1 MSPLTLGVIGPGL
14 IGGSMALD
22 LKKSKF
28 AGTVLGYDKD
38 PENGAAAL
46 RLGIIDRAVSLEE
59 LMRESDVVLLCI
71 PVDAAV
77 RLLPSLLDRLAA
89 RIGSS
94 AGTGRPFI
102 MDVCSVK
109 GPIVEAVKEHPL
121 RGRYVAGHPMAGTEY
136 RGAIAAQ
143 AGLFEGRAGILCET
157 EASDADAVSLA
168 ESLFSALGMR
178 IVRMSARQHDIH
190 TAYVSHLSHVISFAL
205 AHTVLDKE
213 QDDKHIFDLA
223 SGGFSS
229 TVRLAKSNADMW
241 TPIFLQNKE
250 NLLPVVEAYA
260 EHLDR
265 FRSAL
270 ENEDGRELRNLIAE
284 ANKIRRIIQ

>member
-28 AGTVLGYDKD
+28 AGAVLGYDKD

-89 RIGSS
+89 RPDLSS
-94 AGTGRPFI
+94 GTGRPFI

-157 EASDADAVSLA
+157 EASDADAVAVA

-270 ENEDGRELRNLIAE
+270 ENEDGQELRNLIAE
-284 ANKIRRIIQ
+284 ANKIKRIIQ

>member
-136 RGAIAAQ
+136 RGAASAQ
-143 AGLFEGRAGILCET
+143 AGLFDGRAGILCET
-157 EASDADAVSLA
+157 EASDADAVAVA

-178 IVRMSARQHDIH
+178 IVRMCARQHDIH

-250 NLLPVVEAYA
+250 NLLPVVDAYA

-270 ENEDGRELRNLIAE
+270 ENEDGQELRNLIAE
-284 ANKIRRIIQ
+284 ANKIKRIIQ

>member
-59 LMRESDVVLLCI
+59 LMRESDIVLLCI

-89 RIGSS
+89 RPDPSS
-94 AGTGRPFI
+94 GTGRPFI

-157 EASDADAVSLA
+157 EASDADAVAVA

-270 ENEDGRELRNLIAE
+270 ENEDGQELRNLIAE